1 MINSCS
7 NMKDRFGKSEKGEK
21 KQVNL
26 VAKARDNEKVTGNG
40 EETDILRKSLMTNQM
55 SREGGVGIQK
65 KRMKVGK

>member
-7 NMKDRFGKSEKGEK
+7 NIKDRLRKNEKEEK

-26 VAKARDNEKVTGNG
+26 VAKARDNEKVTRNG
-40 EETDILRKSLMTNQM
+40 KDTDILRKSLMTNQM
-55 SREGGVGIQK
+55 TREGGVGIQK